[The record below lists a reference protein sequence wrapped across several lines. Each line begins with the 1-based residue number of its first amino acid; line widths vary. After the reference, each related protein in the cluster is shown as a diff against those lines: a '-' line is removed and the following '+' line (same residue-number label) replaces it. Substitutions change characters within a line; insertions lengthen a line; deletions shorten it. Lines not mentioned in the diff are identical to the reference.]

1 MIDFPREV
9 REGDRVSATEFNR
22 VVRALRRL
30 WPIKGPGIKLSSS
43 PNGTVFAS
51 DPTTHSVAYSTSSD
65 TVYGIATD
73 NSGIGGVE
81 RTHFI
86 NRYFEISGVIV
97 EGPDADITSSAA
109 GSFIAIRISNGAAS
123 IQTYGTLAAM
133 QNEMTNQSYMV
144 IPLYKLDANGGI
156 EIDLRHIPRAD
167 AWSLNLTS
175 GSAS

>member
-9 REGDRVSATEFNR
+9 REGDKVSATEFNR
-22 VVRALRRL
+22 VVRTLRRL
-30 WPIKGPGIKLSSS
+30 WPIKGPGIKLSYT
-43 PNGTVFAS
+43 PNGTIFAS
-51 DPTTHSVAYSTSSD
+51 NPTHSAAYSTSSD
-65 TVYGIATD
+65 AVYGIATD
-73 NSGIGGVE
+73 NSGIGGGE

-97 EGPDADITSSAA
+97 EGPDATITSSAA
-109 GSFIAIRISNGAAS
+109 GSFIAIRISDGTAS
-123 IQTYGTLAAM
+123 IRTYGTLAAM
-133 QNEMTNQSYMV
+133 QIEMTNQSYMV

-167 AWSLNLTS
+167 AWSLTLTS